1 MARLI
6 HIADDVYTELTKMKG
21 KNSYSV
27 VIRDMIEKKSNKEKV
42 LSFFGKGG
50 VDLAKVKEL
59 SSGWKKWTDE
69 YA

>member
-6 HIADDVYTELTKMKG
+6 HVSDDVYGLLTKMKG
-21 KNSYSV
+21 KKSYSV
-27 VIRDMIEKKSNKEKV
+27 VIRELAEHKSNKEKV

-50 VDLAKVKEL
+50 IDAAKVKEL
-59 SSGWKKWTDE
+59 SAGWKKWTDE